1 MANPDKRTLERILNL
16 LRRTYGPRPAKT
28 WGDCVGV
35 LVETILSQNTS
46 NANSAAGYRQLRR
59 RFRSWNQVAEAPV
72 EEVERHIRVSGLSRI
87 KAPRIQAI
95 LRQIRADRGKINLQ
109 FLKDLNEEAAYDY
122 LRRFPGVGPKTA
134 HCTLLFSFGMPMF
147 PVDTHIHRIAIRL
160 GLVPPMTT
168 AEQTGELLKPLIPRD
183 DRYEMHVL
191 LIEHGRKTCR
201 AIGPRCN
208 VCPLLR
214 MCPTG
219 RKKMIS
225 FRRDPKGSAFSARG

>member
-1 MANPDKRTLERILNL
+1 MAALNKRTLVRILDT
-16 LRRTYGPRPAKT
+16 LRATYGPRPARI
-28 WGDCVGV
+28 WGKCVGV

-59 RFRSWNQVAEAPV
+59 RFKSWNQVADAPV
-72 EEVERHIRVSGLSRI
+72 EEIERHIRVSGLSKQ

-95 LRQIRADRGKINLQ
+95 LRQIRADHGKIDLQ
-109 FLKDLNEEAAYDY
+109 HLQVLDDQAAYEY

-134 HCTLLFSFGMPMF
+134 HCTLLFSFGMAMF

-160 GLVPPMTT
+160 GLVPSKTSAERT
-168 AEQTGELLKPLIPRD
+168 ADVLKPLIRPE

-201 AIGPRCN
+201 AINPRCGE
-208 VCPLLR
+208 CSLLR

-219 RKKMIS
+219 KARMEEETPDRKN
-225 FRRDPKGSAFSARG
+225 R

>member
-1 MANPDKRTLERILNL
+1 MGRQPGEIPPLTRNLHKILDL
-16 LRRTYGPRPAKT
+16 LRRTYGPRPPRT

-46 NANSAAGYRQLRR
+46 AANSTAGYRQLRR
-59 RFRSWNQVAEAPV
+59 RFRSWNQVAAAPV

-95 LRQIRADRGKINLQ
+95 LRQIKADHGKIDLQ
-109 FLKDLNEEAAYDY
+109 HLKQLDESAAYAY

-134 HCTLLFSFGMPMF
+134 HCTLLFSFGMAMF

-160 GLVPPMTT
+160 GLVPANTSAERT
-168 AEQTGELLKPLIPRD
+168 AELLKPRIEPQ
-183 DRYEMHVL
+183 DRYEIHVL

-201 AIGPRCN
+201 AINPRCAS
-208 VCPLLR
+208 CPLLR
-214 MCPTG
+214 MCPEG
-219 RKKMIS
+219 K
-225 FRRDPKGSAFSARG
+225 RRLHETQGSSTP